1 MSDAATLTKPPVN
14 APTPKTNILNASHRC
29 DRCSAAAYVMVNLRA
44 SDAIPNGGVLMF
56 CSHHYNKVDLALA
69 PFVEGDVIDER
80 HKLEQNKLVGTENS

>member
-1 MSDAATLTKPPVN
+1 MSDSATLTKPPVEE
-14 APTPKTNILNASHRC
+14 PKVKTNTLNATHRC
-29 DRCSAAAYVMVNLRA
+29 DRCSAAAYVKVNLRA
-44 SDAIPNGGVLMF
+44 SDALPEGGVLMF